1 MKPPESQPGMALLSH
16 EAPANPVAT
25 TQPENRYLQWALL
38 SDNDRIHATNN
49 LGYDQNTWNNPGT
62 ADVEAWSYHDLYEKE
77 TVGVLELGMDDE
89 MWDCHVNHYYGYW
102 WEDIEYYGYDLYFS
116 ALGWDVDSWDNGAQ
130 MPKTEDMY
138 WDELSLAQQA
148 AATQLCYFRD
158 LWDSVSIP
166 EW

>member
-1 MKPPESQPGMALLSH
+1 M
-16 EAPANPVAT
+16 
-25 TQPENRYLQWALL
+25 L

-49 LGYDQNTWNNPGT
+49 LGYDQNVSPISVVQVGSKWYCNLTISHNLVRRSLSWKTWNNPGT

-102 WEDIEYYGYDLYFS
+102 WEDIEYYGYDLYFA
-116 ALGWDVDSWDNGAQ
+116 ALGWDVDSWDNDAQ